1 MLAFIDE
8 ALRQTDEKRR
18 LVMIDTSHCQIAVTE
33 SRPDGQP
40 ILFIHGNSSCKE
52 VFRHQIDVSGFGDRY
67 RCIAM
72 DLPGHGASEDAIDP
86 LKTYCMPGYADCAL
100 ELLSILKAE
109 SAVVVGWSLGGHIA
123 IEMVSKSAR
132 IPAYSISGTPPVAK
146 GEDALAAGFLPS
158 EHMHLAGQR
167 DFSDEEADVY
177 AHATCGI
184 NAPYEAFLLNAVK
197 RTEGQARKNMFAAF
211 VAGLGCDQQQLVQT
225 NKTPLAIING
235 ADEPFVNNDFVKS
248 LAYANLWENKI
259 HLLNNIGHAPFWE
272 MPDQY
277 NPILKRFLDNVV

>member
-1 MLAFIDE
+1 
-8 ALRQTDEKRR
+8 
-18 LVMIDTSHCQIAVTE
+18 MIDTSHCQISVTE

-52 VFRHQIDVSGFGDRY
+52 VFRRQIAPSEFGDRY

-72 DLPGHGASEDAIDP
+72 DLPGHGASADALDP
-86 LKTYCMPGYADCAL
+86 VKTYCMTGYADCAL

-109 SAVVVGWSLGGHIA
+109 NAVVVGWSLGGHIA
-123 IEMVSKSAR
+123 IEMVSKSAQ
-132 IPAYSISGTPPVAK
+132 IPAYTISGTPPVAK
-146 GEDALAAGFLPS
+146 GEDGLAAGFLPS

-167 DFSDEEADVY
+167 DFSDEEADAY

-197 RTEGQARKNMFAAF
+197 RTDGQARENMFAAF
-211 VAGLGCDQQQLVQT
+211 GAGLGCDQQRLVQT

-235 ADEPFVNNDFVKS
+235 ADEAFVNNDFVAS
-248 LAYANLWENKI
+248 LTYANLWENKI
-259 HLLNNIGHAPFWE
+259 HLLDKIGHAPFWE
-272 MPDQY
+272 VPDQY
-277 NPILKRFLDNVV
+277 NPILNRFLEEVV